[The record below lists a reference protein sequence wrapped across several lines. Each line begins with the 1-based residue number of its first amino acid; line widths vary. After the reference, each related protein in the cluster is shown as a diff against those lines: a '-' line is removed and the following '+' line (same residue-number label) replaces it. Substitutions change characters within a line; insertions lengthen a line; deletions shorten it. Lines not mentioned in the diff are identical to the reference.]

1 MKKRIFEGIFYAII
15 IILGGV
21 ISWYFVSDYYQ
32 LLDKKKELQN
42 EALKLGILNDYGD
55 IDLSSVYLEK
65 SKLENELLEKYDTI
79 DAAEINAFI
88 DEVNSSNNLIEEEI
102 VALNG
107 EVETLNSKVE
117 QLEKQYNVL
126 KKRKEETQDTS
137 SYDTYLIEDVITFN
151 QYPNYP
157 TGCESVALYI
167 LLRYYDV
174 DVTVDDIISKLPKGD
189 IPYYKD
195 EVLYGGNPYLEFVG
209 SPYSSDSFGVFDVPI
224 YNVALQYKEG
234 IVSGKGNDLDTVLG
248 IVSQGRPVMVWTSMY
263 LALPYVSRSWIYP
276 ETNEIINWPAN
287 EHVVVI
293 VGFNE
298 DYVIISDPIDGK
310 IKYQDRNLFESRYNY
325 YGKRNLYY

>member
-1 MKKRIFEGIFYAII
+1 MKKRILEGTFYVII

-65 SKLENELLEKYDTI
+65 SKLEDELLEKYETI
-79 DAAEINAFI
+79 DTTEINAFI

-102 VALNG
+102 VALNN

-126 KKRKEETQDTS
+126 KKKKEEMQNTS
-137 SYDTYLIEDVITFN
+137 SYDTYLIDDVITFN

-276 ETNEIINWPAN
+276 KTNKIINWPAN

>member
-65 SKLENELLEKYDTI
+65 SKLEDELLKKYDTI
-79 DAAEINAFI
+79 DATEINAFI

-102 VALNG
+102 VALNN
-107 EVETLNSKVE
+107 EVETLNSKAE

-126 KKRKEETQDTS
+126 KKKKEDIQDNS
-137 SYDTYLIEDVITFN
+137 SYDTYLIDDVITFN

-276 ETNEIINWPAN
+276 KTNEIINWPAN
-287 EHVVVI
+287 EHAVVI

>member
-1 MKKRIFEGIFYAII
+1 MKKRILEGTFYVII
-15 IILGGV
+15 IILGVV

-42 EALKLGILNDYGD
+42 EALKLGILNGYGD

-65 SKLENELLEKYDTI
+65 RKLEDELLEKYDTI

-126 KKRKEETQDTS
+126 KKRKEEMQDTS

-224 YNVALQYKEG
+224 YNVALQYKDG
-234 IVSGKGNDLDTVLG
+234 IVNGQGNDLDTVLG

-263 LALPYVSRSWIYP
+263 LALPYISSSWIYP
-276 ETNEIINWPAN
+276 KTNEIINWPAN

-298 DYVIISDPIDGK
+298 DYVIISDPIDGR

>member
-1 MKKRIFEGIFYAII
+1 MKKRILEGTFYVII

-65 SKLENELLEKYDTI
+65 SKLEDELLEKYETI
-79 DAAEINAFI
+79 DTTEINAFI

-102 VALNG
+102 VALNN

-126 KKRKEETQDTS
+126 KKKKEEMQNTS
-137 SYDTYLIEDVITFN
+137 SYDTYLIDDVITFN

-287 EHVVVI
+287 EHAVVI

>member
-1 MKKRIFEGIFYAII
+1 MKKRILEGTFYVII

-65 SKLENELLEKYDTI
+65 RKLEDELLEKYETI
-79 DAAEINAFI
+79 DTTEINAFI

-102 VALNG
+102 VALNN

-126 KKRKEETQDTS
+126 KKKKEEMQNTS
-137 SYDTYLIEDVITFN
+137 SYDTYLIDDVITFN

-287 EHVVVI
+287 EHAVVI

>member
-65 SKLENELLEKYDTI
+65 SKLEDELLEKYETI
-79 DAAEINAFI
+79 DTTEINAFI

-126 KKRKEETQDTS
+126 KKRKEEMQDTS

-287 EHVVVI
+287 EHAVVI